1 MPSGEGGDL
10 QQHKEGTQ
18 GEAWGTRSSHPESG
32 TSATVTTQPVNNRGD
47 GKASRENQHS
57 TARSHA
63 GLAPKVLNY
72 NSGLFP

>member
-1 MPSGEGGDL
+1 METCRER
-10 QQHKEGTQ
+10 KEGTQ
-18 GEAWGTRSSHPESG
+18 REAWGTRSSHPESG
-32 TSATVTTQPVNNRGD
+32 TSATVTTQLVNNGGD

-63 GLAPKVLNY
+63 GLAPKVLGY

>member
-10 QQHKEGTQ
+10 QQRKEGTQ

-32 TSATVTTQPVNNRGD
+32 TSATVTTQLVNN

-72 NSGLFP
+72 NSGLFL